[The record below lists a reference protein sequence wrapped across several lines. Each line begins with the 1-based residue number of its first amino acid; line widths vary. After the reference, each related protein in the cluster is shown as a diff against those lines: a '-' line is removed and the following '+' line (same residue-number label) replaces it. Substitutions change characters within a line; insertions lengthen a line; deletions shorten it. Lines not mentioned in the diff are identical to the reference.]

1 MTERLTIKERLN
13 SVQRAIEQAAERAGR
28 HPGDIKLLLVTKTV
42 DIQRIKEAI
51 DLGQTLFGE
60 NKVQELKE
68 KAPALEPLGVT
79 WHFIGHLQ
87 TNKIGDVIRYASMI
101 HSLDRLRLAEV
112 LNRRLER
119 EGKTMDV
126 LIQVNTSGEASKFG
140 VPPEETALFLKA
152 VHRYP
157 ALRVKGLMTI
167 GKFSSN
173 PEDARIYFRRLRMLR
188 DELSRLQLPNVE
200 LTELSMGMSG
210 DFEVA
215 IEEGATIVRIG
226 TKIFGPRLYPDTFY
240 WPDEDKNGPNR

>member
-1 MTERLTIKERLN
+1 MHDLLTIKERLQA
-13 SVQRAIEQAAERAGR
+13 VQQAMQQAAERSGR
-28 HPGDIKLLLVTKTV
+28 HPDDIKLLLVTKTV
-42 DIQRIKEAI
+42 DIQQVKQAI

-68 KAPALEPLGVT
+68 KAPALEACGVT

-101 HSLDRLRLAEV
+101 HSLDRLRLAEA

-119 EGKTMDV
+119 EGKIMDV

-140 VPPEETALFLKA
+140 VPPEEAAKLLKA
-152 VHRYP
+152 VHHYP
-157 ALRVKGLMTI
+157 TLRVRGLMTI

-173 PEDARIYFRRLRMLR
+173 PEDARIYFRRLRLLR
-188 DELSRLQLPNVE
+188 DELSLLDLPNVE

-215 IEEGATIVRIG
+215 IEEGATIVRVG
-226 TKIFGPRLYPDTFY
+226 TKIFGPRLHPDAYY
-240 WPDEDKNGPNR
+240 WPDEEKKRP